1 MNPISKFFSKMMTQI
16 VAKFMPDSLAQQANV
31 IAKGAERVIIDDINP
46 LMRQAGAE
54 GIVLLKNEN
63 DVLPL
68 IKNQHIALFGRC
80 QINYFYVGYGSGGNV
95 IAPYKVSPLEA
106 FEEDKSVILDEEVLN
121 TYKAWCADPKN
132 APLDGFW
139 GH

>member
-54 GIVLLKNEN
+54 GIVLLKNAETEQGSNFLGSNRRFRHAGCSNRRSNHFSKFPEN
-63 DVLPL
+63 AE
-68 IKNQHIALFGRC
+68 NHNFEQFT
-80 QINYFYVGYGSGGNV
+80 
-95 IAPYKVSPLEA
+95 LEYTQ
-106 FEEDKSVILDEEVLN
+106 KSDDSMTVLN
-121 TYKAWCADPKN
+121 SNLSFTFSN
-132 APLDGFW
+132 RIL
-139 GH
+139 